1 MFYNKLIS
9 DIVYIAY
16 IAYIDYVNNYKST
29 ISSFFNR
36 KIEDDISIISN
47 LDFKLIKKYFIDN
60 LLTQISDKYIQVH
73 DEAFFKKKMS
83 NYRIN
88 IIKNINIENSIKV
101 EVISEK
107 VINVFYRSVKKF
119 VDILDKEHF
128 IDTIKYCIDTE
139 LVL

>member
-1 MFYNKLIS
+1 
-9 DIVYIAY
+9 
-16 IAYIDYVNNYKST
+16 
-29 ISSFFNR
+29 
-36 KIEDDISIISN
+36 
-47 LDFKLIKKYFIDN
+47 
-60 LLTQISDKYIQVH
+60 
-73 DEAFFKKKMS
+73 MS